1 MEERVQSV
9 LFMRHAVAL
18 HNVAT
23 TAHHHSAALS
33 SDPAWVDPELTPY
46 GKLQAVVAGGLIRTH
61 WSIQRQ
67 QETTDSFMSTDSAT
81 TVAVVGSS
89 RGRVGLEL
97 VVASPLTRCLQ
108 TATLAF
114 LPPFMA
120 YDDNG
125 DDDANNNGDVP
136 PPPPPAVAMVCKEEV
151 REAFGIQY
159 PDRRRAK
166 SVLQVRA
173 CVLAHA
179 VPLTELRFECS

>member
-67 QETTDSFMSTDSAT
+67 QETTDSFKSTDSAT
-81 TVAVVGSS
+81 TVAVVGSG
-89 RGRVGLEL
+89 RCRVGLEL

-120 YDDNG
+120 YDDNDDDD
-125 DDDANNNGDVP
+125 DDDANNNGTV

-159 PDRRRAK
+159 PDRRRSK

-173 CVLAHA
+173 CVLA
-179 VPLTELRFECS
+179 RSR